1 MTQPQNPQ
9 STLTA
14 SQPQPLQPTQSQNHQ
29 PTSTT
34 PQSQPVQPTQSVQPK
49 TRLGRRTEV
58 ILKNIWEPLD
68 FLGKSLMGDLWRT
81 TYLSIQDAIALSILL
96 QVPGLIGQ

>member
-1 MTQPQNPQ
+1 MILLKDICNVADSQMTQPQNPQ
-9 STLTA
+9 STTSTT
-14 SQPQPLQPTQSQNHQ
+14 SQSQPLQPTQPQNSQS
-29 PTSTT
+29 TSTT
-34 PQSQPVQPTQSVQPK
+34 PQSQPVQPTQSVQQK

-81 TYLSIQDAIALSILL
+81 F
-96 QVPGLIGQ
+96 